1 LPKNRVILDKNSDG
15 DAEKGRKSL
24 QRSGFSTFGRFE
36 NREKQRAKVAG
47 KQGPILISQGPIA
60 NLDMALW

>member
-24 QRSGFSTFGRFE
+24 QRSGLSNFR
-36 NREKQRAKVAG
+36 Q
-47 KQGPILISQGPIA
+47 I
-60 NLDMALW
+60 